1 MSGGP
6 AAARSAGTLRRD
18 AALTAVLAAVGVV
31 AMWWVFVVTSMGQR
45 VESTAL
51 EGSRIGRRRLSEG
64 SQTVLDVV
72 SVPFLVV
79 VIVAGVAVAV
89 AQRQWRV
96 ALAVPLLVGGANVT
110 TQLLKYQ
117 VLPRP
122 DLGVSEA
129 VANSLP
135 SGHTTVA
142 GTVAAVAVLVAP
154 PRWRWAAT
162 LAGWAYAGG
171 TGLATM
177 VNGWHRASDVAAA
190 MLVVLLWGALAV
202 LVAGPGVR
210 RAGDRPTTV
219 TRRLLLL
226 GAGVGALMAG
236 LSLVVTA
243 SGSGASRTEL
253 LVAYGGAVLGVAAVT
268 VLSAGLLL
276 HLTTGPVGPERHTG
290 PASGGRR

>member
-6 AAARSAGTLRRD
+6 PAARSAGTLRRD
-18 AALTAVLAAVGVV
+18 AALTALLAAVGVV
-31 AMWWVFVVTSMGQR
+31 AVWWAFVVTSAGQR

-51 EGSRIGRRRLSEG
+51 EGSQIGRRRLSEG

-79 VIVAGVAVAV
+79 VIVLGVAVALV
-89 AQRQWRV
+89 QRQGRV

-110 TQLLKYQ
+110 TQVLKYE
-117 VLPRP
+117 VLTRP

-190 MLVVLLWGALAV
+190 MLVVLLWGALAALV
-202 LVAGPGVR
+202 ARPLGPGPGHRPTTLTRRVTLVAGGVS
-210 RAGDRPTTV
+210 
-219 TRRLLLL
+219 
-226 GAGVGALMAG
+226 ALVAG
-236 LSLVVTA
+236 LALVLTA
-243 SGSGASRTEL
+243 GSTGPGASRAEL

-268 VLSAGLLL
+268 LLSAGLLL
-276 HLTTGPVGPERHTG
+276 RLCTSGPERRDH
-290 PASGGRR
+290 AR

>member
-1 MSGGP
+1 MSAGPP
-6 AAARSAGTLRRD
+6 AARPAGTLRRD
-18 AALTAVLAAVGVV
+18 AALTAVLAAVGVLAV
-31 AMWWVFVVTSMGQR
+31 WWVFVVTSLGQR

-51 EGSRIGRRRLSEG
+51 EGSRIGRGRLAEG

-72 SVPFLVV
+72 SVLFLVV
-79 VIVAGVAVAV
+79 VIAAGVALAL
-89 AQRQWRV
+89 AQRQWRA

-110 TQLLKYQ
+110 TQVLKYG
-117 VLPRP
+117 VLTRP

-202 LVAGPGVR
+202 LVAQPHLPGPAHG
-210 RAGDRPTTV
+210 PTTV

-226 GAGVGALMAG
+226 AAGFAG
-236 LSLVVTA
+236 LLAALSLVLTA
-243 SGSGASRTEL
+243 ATIGPGANRGEL

-268 VLSAGLLL
+268 CLTAGLLL
-276 HLTTGPVGPERHTG
+276 HLHTAR
-290 PASGGRR
+290 PAS

>member
-6 AAARSAGTLRRD
+6 SVGAPRRD
-18 AALTAVLAAVGVV
+18 AALTAVLAAVGVLAV
-31 AMWWVFVVTSMGQR
+31 WWVFVTTSLGQR

-51 EGSRIGRRRLSEG
+51 EGSQIGRRRLSEG

-79 VIVAGVAVAV
+79 VIVVGVAVALV
-89 AQRQWRV
+89 QRQGRV

-117 VLPRP
+117 VLTRP

-154 PRWRWAAT
+154 PRWRWAAA

-202 LVAGPGVR
+202 LVGRPLPPGPGH
-210 RAGDRPTTV
+210 RPTTV
-219 TRRLLLL
+219 TRRLVLLA
-226 GAGVGALMAG
+226 AGVSGLLAS
-236 LSLVVTA
+236 LSLVLTA
-243 SGSGASRTEL
+243 DSTGPDASRAEL

-268 VLSAGLLL
+268 LLAAGLLL
-276 HLTTGPVGPERHTG
+276 RLCTSGPERYDRT
-290 PASGGRR
+290 R

>member
-1 MSGGP
+1 MSGAGS
-6 AAARSAGTLRRD
+6 AATLRRD
-18 AALTAVLAAVGVV
+18 AALTAVAAAVGVLAV
-31 AMWWVFVVTSMGQR
+31 WWVFVTTSLGQR

-51 EGSRIGRRRLSEG
+51 EGSQIGRRRLSEG

-72 SVPFLVV
+72 SVRFLVV
-79 VIVAGVAVAV
+79 VIAVGVAVALV
-89 AQRQWRV
+89 QRQGRV

-110 TQLLKYQ
+110 TQVLKYE

-122 DLGVSEA
+122 DLDVSDA

-154 PRWRWAAT
+154 PRWRWAAA

-202 LVAGPGVR
+202 LVAGPAVR
-210 RAGDRPTTV
+210 GAGDRPTAV
-219 TRRLLLL
+219 TRRVVLLAAGVCALL
-226 GAGVGALMAG
+226 AALSLALTADLPAAGAGR
-236 LSLVVTA
+236 S
-243 SGSGASRTEL
+243 EL

-268 VLSAGLLL
+268 LLTAGLLL
-276 HLTTGPVGPERHTG
+276 HLTTRT
-290 PASGGRR
+290 PARPRPAR

>member
-6 AAARSAGTLRRD
+6 SAGTLRRD
-18 AALTAVLAAVGVV
+18 AALTAVLAAVGVLAV
-31 AMWWVFVVTSMGQR
+31 WWVFVTTALGQQ

-72 SVPFLVV
+72 SVPFLIV
-79 VIVAGVAVAV
+79 VIVVGVAVALL
-89 AQRQWRV
+89 QRQGRV

-110 TQLLKYQ
+110 TQVLKYQ
-117 VLPRP
+117 VLTRP
-122 DLGVSEA
+122 DLDISEA

-154 PRWRWAAT
+154 PRWRWAAA

-202 LVAGPGVR
+202 LVAGPAVHG
-210 RAGDRPTTV
+210 AGDRPTAV
-219 TRRLLLL
+219 TRRLVLLA
-226 GAGVGALMAG
+226 AGVSALLAAV
-236 LSLVVTA
+236 SLVVT
-243 SGSGASRTEL
+243 SGLPATGASRAEL
-253 LVAYGGAVLGVAAVT
+253 IVAYGGAVLGVAAVT
-268 VLSAGLLL
+268 LLTAGLLL
-276 HLTTGPVGPERHTG
+276 DLCTRT
-290 PASGGRR
+290 PARPRPAR

>member
-1 MSGGP
+1 MSGGLP
-6 AAARSAGTLRRD
+6 AARPAGTLRRD
-18 AALTAVLAAVGVV
+18 AVLVAVLAAVGVLAV
-31 AMWWVFVVTSMGQR
+31 WWLFVVTTLGQE

-51 EGSRIGRRRLSEG
+51 EGSRIGRGRLAEG

-72 SVPFLVV
+72 SVLFLVV
-79 VIVAGVAVAV
+79 VIAAGVAVAL
-89 AQRQWRV
+89 AQRQWRA

-110 TQLLKYQ
+110 TQLLKYE
-117 VLPRP
+117 VLTRP

-162 LAGWAYAGG
+162 LVGWAYAGG

-202 LVAGPGVR
+202 LVAQPHLP
-210 RAGDRPTTV
+210 APEHRPTTV

-226 GAGVGALMAG
+226 AAG
-236 LSLVVTA
+236 LTGLLAALSLALTA
-243 SGSGASRTEL
+243 AAVGPDASRAEL

-268 VLSAGLLL
+268 LLSAGLLL
-276 HLTTGPVGPERHTG
+276 DLSTRAPQSRDRTR
-290 PASGGRR
+290 